1 MEAIGGSGELSLENT
16 PPSRELAGEMVA
28 MNPSKADFPG
38 EPYVELVVVHDAIL

>member
-1 MEAIGGSGELSLENT
+1 MEAIGGSGALSLENG
-16 PPSRELAGEMVA
+16 ELAGEMVA